1 MISFTSFSILFNIS
15 NSDAHSPAKIAR
27 EANIFNT
34 DLTYKAIKNAIIE
47 GNKSKFLGTIE
58 FFPEEGK
65 YHFYGHRVCK
75 ARMPT
80 KGTKNNNN
88 LCSVF
93 RKKVTTGVM
102 HRVDMLADRE
112 EGFKP
117 KNFPTFKCL
126 IPLAEIISEAIEVG
140 VNSKAVQREYMK
152 LVSALGN
159 EMKILQDENIEKI
172 KSVSSSKIGD
182 GIERVRKGNISINP
196 GYDGEYGT
204 IKVFGSDQKKKR

>member
-1 MISFTSFSILFNIS
+1 
-15 NSDAHSPAKIAR
+15 
-27 EANIFNT
+27 
-34 DLTYKAIKNAIIE
+34 
-47 GNKSKFLGTIE
+47 
-58 FFPEEGK
+58 
-65 YHFYGHRVCK
+65 
-75 ARMPT
+75 
-80 KGTKNNNN
+80 
-88 LCSVF
+88 
-93 RKKVTTGVM
+93 
-102 HRVDMLADRE
+102 MLADRE

>member
-1 MISFTSFSILFNIS
+1 
-15 NSDAHSPAKIAR
+15 
-27 EANIFNT
+27 
-34 DLTYKAIKNAIIE
+34 
-47 GNKSKFLGTIE
+47 
-58 FFPEEGK
+58 
-65 YHFYGHRVCK
+65 
-75 ARMPT
+75 MPT

-182 GIERVRKGNISINP
+182 GIDRVRKRNISINP

-204 IKVFGSDQKKKR
+204 IKVFGSVEKKKQKHK

>member
-1 MISFTSFSILFNIS
+1 MSCL
-15 NSDAHSPAKIAR
+15 
-27 EANIFNT
+27 
-34 DLTYKAIKNAIIE
+34 
-47 GNKSKFLGTIE
+47 
-58 FFPEEGK
+58 PEKGYNRRYAQSGSACRQGK
-65 YHFYGHRVCK
+65 
-75 ARMPT
+75 
-80 KGTKNNNN
+80 
-88 LCSVF
+88 
-93 RKKVTTGVM
+93 
-102 HRVDMLADRE
+102 
-112 EGFKP
+112 GFKP
-117 KNFPTFKCL
+117 KNSPTFKCL

-204 IKVFGSDQKKKR
+204 IKVFGSDEKKKR